1 MIKHIKR
8 FFRWLHWLGYC
19 FFPISLQAQSLT
31 LEEAYHQARINYPL
45 ARQKDLIG
53 KSKAY
58 SLDNAAKGYWPQFSI
73 SGQATY
79 QSEVTQVPI
88 QLPGQDIPVLD
99 KDQYKAYAEMNQLI
113 YDGGA
118 IGMQR
123 EAIRAD
129 AAVKEQKLEVELYK
143 LRERVAQLYFGMLLI
158 DEQLKQNALSQ
169 KDIRSGISKAEA
181 AYANGT
187 AFKSNVDV
195 LKAELLKME
204 QRSVELAAGRKAYL
218 GMLGLFLNHELPE
231 ETVLQP
237 PAVPLSTPDINRP
250 ELFLYDRMNSSLQV
264 QEQLLYVRN
273 RPKVNLFAQAGWG
286 KPGLNMLDN
295 SFRNYAIGGIRFS
308 WSLGGWYTQKN
319 DKARIGLER
328 NDLQLQR
335 EAFLFN
341 TQYSLKQQDA
351 EVAKLRELLG
361 SDEEIIQLRNNIKNA
376 AAAQLE
382 NGVID
387 TNDYLREVNAED
399 QARQS
404 KAIHSIQL
412 LMAQYNRQVTTG
424 N

>member
-1 MIKHIKR
+1 MIKYIKR
-8 FFRWLHWLGYC
+8 FLRWLYWVCYC
-19 FFPISLQAQSLT
+19 LLPLTLQAQSLT
-31 LEEAYHQARINYPL
+31 LEEAYNQARQNYPL
-45 ARQKDLIG
+45 SRQKDLIS

-58 SLDNAAKGYWPQFSI
+58 SLDNAAKGYLPQFSI
-73 SGQATY
+73 LGQATY

-99 KDQYKAYAEMNQLI
+99 KDQYKAYVEMNQLI

-118 IGMQR
+118 IGKQR
-123 EAIRAD
+123 EAIRAE

-143 LRERVAQLYFGMLLI
+143 LRERVSQLYFGMLLI
-158 DEQLKQNALSQ
+158 DEQVKQNELSQ

-195 LKAELLKME
+195 LKVELLKME
-204 QRSVELAAGRKAYL
+204 QRSVELEAGRKAYL
-218 GMLGLFLNHELPE
+218 DMLGLFLNQTLSK
-231 ETVLQP
+231 ETVLQLP
-237 PAVPLSTPDINRP
+237 VVTTGMLDINRP
-250 ELFLYDRMNSSLQV
+250 ELQLYDRMNSSMQV

-273 RPKVNLFAQAGWG
+273 RPKVNLFLQGGWG

-295 SFRNYAIGGIRFS
+295 SLKSYAIGGIRFS
-308 WSLGGWYTQKN
+308 WSLSSWYTQKN
-319 DKARIGLER
+319 DKAKIGLER

-335 EAFLFN
+335 ETFLFN
-341 TQYSLKQQDA
+341 TQYSLRQQNA
-351 EVAKLRELLG
+351 EEAKLRELLN
-361 SDEEIIQLRNNIKNA
+361 SDAEIVRLRNNIKNTA
-376 AAAQLE
+376 AVQLE

-412 LMAQYNRQVTTG
+412 LMAQYSRQVTTG